1 MRKKTKE
8 EYNNQLHTI
17 HPHINLI
24 SDYLGTHEQSSFEC
38 LIDGCV
44 WQSTPRNVLRD
55 KLACP
60 CCKSK
65 AQSLRQTWSNEYY
78 VSKLSEVTKD
88 IISLEPYITSYTKI
102 KHKCKKCN
110 YEWMIEPNEVLS
122 RHICPNCNKTLGEAK
137 ISDYLSENDILYQPQ
152 KTFDGLKYKKT
163 LFYDFYL
170 PEFNMLIE
178 YDGEF
183 HCSPIFSEEA
193 FEHEKKR
200 DKLKTKYA
208 MENNIALLRIPYW
221 EYDNINN
228 ILDEKLRRI

>member
-1 MRKKTKE
+1 M
-8 EYNNQLHTI
+8 
-17 HPHINLI
+17 
-24 SDYLGTHEQSSFEC
+24 
-38 LIDGCV
+38 
-44 WQSTPRNVLRD
+44 
-55 KLACP
+55 
-60 CCKSK
+60 
-65 AQSLRQTWSNEYY
+65 
-78 VSKLSEVTKD
+78 
-88 IISLEPYITSYTKI
+88 
-102 KHKCKKCN
+102 
-110 YEWMIEPNEVLS
+110 
-122 RHICPNCNKTLGEAK
+122 PNCNKTLGEAK

-183 HCSPIFSEEA
+183 HYSPIFSEEA